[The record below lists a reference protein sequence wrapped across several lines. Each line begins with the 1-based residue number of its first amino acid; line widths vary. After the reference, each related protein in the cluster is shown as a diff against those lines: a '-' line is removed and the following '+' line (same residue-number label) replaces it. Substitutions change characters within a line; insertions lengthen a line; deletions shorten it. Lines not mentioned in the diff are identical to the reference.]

1 MNKKFDRNNAFA
13 INIGENSTDTV
24 DSIQY
29 LINLQDSLYAFADD
43 SISKVL
49 PAKSIDPEN
58 LHPDTRHSYQKTHPI
73 GCKNLYVARSII
85 QTKQILD
92 SIILNNDIDKQLIID
107 QAWCC
112 TQLLLN
118 CESAHYKIYDEVIK
132 LMPECDAIALPPN
145 FRTLS

>member
-1 MNKKFDRNNAFA
+1 MKKMNKKFDRNNAFA

-49 PAKSIDPEN
+49 PA
-58 LHPDTRHSYQKTHPI
+58 
-73 GCKNLYVARSII
+73 RSII

-92 SIILNNDIDKQLIID
+92 YIILNNDIDKQLIID